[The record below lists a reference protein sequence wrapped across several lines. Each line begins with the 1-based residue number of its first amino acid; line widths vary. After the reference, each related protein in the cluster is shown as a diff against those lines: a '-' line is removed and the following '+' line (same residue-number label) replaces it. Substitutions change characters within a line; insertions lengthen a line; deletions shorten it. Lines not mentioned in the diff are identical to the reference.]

1 MQICVSGL
9 ENLRL
14 SNYPAGMSIL
24 SENIK
29 SLRSKFANQT
39 EFGEQIGVG
48 QSTIVRWEK
57 GADPKPDN
65 LLSLA
70 RIADVTIEQLITM
83 PLTQIPALRAGDGL
97 PSEDDFRR
105 MISDAMQEVPPGT
118 PLSGYPPIVASSLR
132 DRLALLLK
140 HGASPDS
147 SAEAIVPGTVV
158 QSPAPTKAGGQG
170 ERRNP

>member
-1 MQICVSGL
+1 MQICASGL

-29 SLRSKFANQT
+29 LLRSRFANQT
-39 EFGEQIGVG
+39 EFGERIGVG

-57 GADPKPDN
+57 GADPKPEN

-70 RIADVTIEQLITM
+70 RAADVTIEQLITM
-83 PLTQIPALRAGDGL
+83 PLTQIPPRRAGDTL
-97 PSEDDFRR
+97 PSEADFRQ
-105 MISDAMQEVPPGT
+105 MIADALQEVPPGT

-147 SAEAIVPGTVV
+147 SAPVIFLGTDAPPPV
-158 QSPAPTKAGGQG
+158 PTKGRGQAKP
-170 ERRNP
+170 RNP